1 MESPSASPHSAGEP
15 GKQNNLVTISPTLE
29 PGMQIPMSRAQHN
42 FTLFPQFPFEIREM
56 IWSAAI
62 EPRSVKITIP
72 RVEDYTNSELEYH
85 YNRSRELYR
94 KPKAKPPPSSGLAP
108 YLPRSPTDW
117 PQAYHLSFSDHLDN
131 KPIYF
136 NFEFDTL
143 LFKGSGTFW
152 VFCAILTQWRD
163 VSWKSRDSPLA
174 CQG

>member
-15 GKQNNLVTISPTLE
+15 GKQNNLVTTSPTLE

-85 YNRSRELYR
+85 YNRSRELYC
-94 KPKAKPPPSSGLAP
+94 KPKASLRQAPALLHTSHEARQIGLKHIISVSAIISTISQFTSTSSLILFSSKG
-108 YLPRSPTDW
+108 
-117 PQAYHLSFSDHLDN
+117 QAHSGFSV
-131 KPIYF
+131 
-136 NFEFDTL
+136 
-143 LFKGSGTFW
+143 LF
-152 VFCAILTQWRD
+152 
-163 VSWKSRDSPLA
+163 
-174 CQG
+174 